1 MSTIDDSLFL
11 KIFLHLILP
20 TDRQFNLF
28 SAENCVEKSAYFA
41 RSCEDTLLQRQ
52 REARNGRTAVDV
64 QRRLC
69 CSLFFYRDCLSRTVV
84 QYCRDASPTTV
95 DILMGQRRRE
105 MTISCRDFSRE
116 QCNGSSKVSATL
128 WLPVAILILS
138 IINLKG

>member
-1 MSTIDDSLFL
+1 MMTHSF
-11 KIFLHLILP
+11 KFLHLSRS

-28 SAENCVEKSAYFA
+28 PAENCVEKSAYFA

-69 CSLFFYRDCLSRTVV
+69 CSLFYYRDCLSRTVV

-105 MTISCRDFSRE
+105 MSVSCRDFSRE
-116 QCNGSSKVSATL
+116 QCNGSIKLMSTL
-128 WLPVAILILS
+128 WMFAVLIFS
-138 IINLKG
+138 IVHFK

>member
-1 MSTIDDSLFL
+1 MAKNISLHNFSL
-11 KIFLHLILP
+11 L

-116 QCNGSSKVSATL
+116 QCNGSSTITTSL
-128 WLPVAILILS
+128 WITFAVMILS
-138 IINLKG
+138 LINFKG